1 MYFFILQAAMYH
13 FKRATSTFQ
22 KFENI
27 ETVYN
32 QARQTGG
39 GEARQVS
46 GDEEVK
52 KLKKELDGLAN
63 RFNMYDKKYQ
73 DDSSKYETIREKHE
87 EILASI
93 KEVSFYTDCLLP

>member
-1 MYFFILQAAMYH
+1 MYH

-32 QARQTGG
+32 QARQAGV
-39 GEARQVS
+39 EEVRQV
-46 GDEEVK
+46 GRDEDIK
-52 KLKKELDGLAN
+52 KLKKELDVLAK

-93 KEVSFYTDCLLP
+93 KEVSFYTGSLLP

>member
-1 MYFFILQAAMYH
+1 MYH

-32 QARQTGG
+32 QARQAG
-39 GEARQVS
+39 GEE
-46 GDEEVK
+46 DIK
-52 KLKKELDGLAN
+52 KLKKELDGLAK
-63 RFNMYDKKYQ
+63 RFNMYDIKYQ

-93 KEVSFYTDCLLP
+93 KEVSFYTDCLLPLP